1 MDKQEQIFR
10 LFTGKDELR
19 PVFNNPFNY
28 NGTVC
33 ATDGHK
39 LICTS
44 EKNINFNFTN
54 DFKPL
59 KLDNVIQEENCKERL
74 LIDIDFFEG
83 IKTADEYKEVGKDV
97 SCAECDGFGEVE
109 WEYQNHTRDFDCP
122 VCDGTGFES
131 TTKKVKTGKKTY
143 EDCLI
148 KIGSSYFD
156 IHIFKVI
163 LNILSIDKKDIFIV
177 KKNIRNKP
185 LQLRYGLYTIILMPI
200 VYDEYNDKKVIEL
213 KSEK

>member
-1 MDKQEQIFR
+1 MIEQEKIFR

-39 LICTS
+39 LICTD
-44 EKNINFNFTN
+44 EKNIGFDFNN

-59 KLDNVIQEENCKERL
+59 KLDNVIEKQNCKERL
-74 LIDIDFFEG
+74 LINIEYFESL
-83 IKTADEYKEVGKDV
+83 KTADEYKEVGKDV
-97 SCAECDGFGEVE
+97 ECKECDGFGEVE

-122 VCDGTGFES
+122 VCDGEGFES
-131 TTKKVKTGKKTY
+131 KTKKVKTGGKTY
-143 EDCLI
+143 QECLVQ
-148 KIGSSYFD
+148 IGESYFD

-163 LNILSIDKKDIFIV
+163 LEVLSISKKDIFIV
-177 KKNIRNKP
+177 KKNVRNRP
-185 LQLRYGLYTIILMPI
+185 LQLFYDKYTIILMPI
-200 VYDEYNDKKVIEL
+200 FYDNDSDKKIIEI
-213 KSEK
+213 KTEQ